1 MQYSLACLRRV
12 PPDERLEM
20 EAATAATVP
29 PSPPPLLGLL
39 PPHLKMAWKRFTSIP
54 IPTMDTSRIRATT
67 WPESVRKMDI
77 EFFWVIFPPS

>member
-20 EAATAATVP
+20 DAATAATVP
-29 PSPPPLLGLL
+29 PPSPPPLGLP

-54 IPTMDTSRIRATT
+54 IPTIDTSRIRATT
-67 WPESVRKMDI
+67 WPESVKTMDI
-77 EFFWVIFPPS
+77 KTSGISSQ

>member
-1 MQYSLACLRRV
+1 MQYCLACLRRV

-29 PSPPPLLGLL
+29 PSPPLLGLL

-77 EFFWVIFPPS
+77 QKKFPP